1 MSVCLFKRA
10 PWGTQETLPN
20 LAQPVPE
27 VLRSKEEAAA
37 AACLPP
43 AASAAPGGPAQ
54 PLGAPSPDP
63 AAGLMPTPEGRTD
76 LAPCPKRAPTACHPP
91 GGGRRPGCAGPRPGQ
106 ASYLSC
112 PANLNLPA
120 AANSGGAFVSLRRSF
135 WEVMKSVCQHNSL
148 LRRALERI

>member
-27 VLRSKEEAAA
+27 VLRRKEEAAA

-54 PLGAPSPDP
+54 PLGAPSSDP
-63 AAGLMPTPEGRTD
+63 AALQIQRGAQTLPP
-76 LAPCPKRAPTACHPP
+76 APYELPPRIAHPAVA
-91 GGGRRPGCAGPRPGQ
+91 GGRAVPGPVPDK